1 MLGLHALS
9 APSETVLH
17 SEVLLVGL
25 ALMVLLNAGPASRNI
40 RGIVISAALISVL
53 VVSRVLLEPLPNI
66 QPVTVGLLLIGAT
79 LGARRGIG
87 IAILVT
93 LLSNAFLGTGIW
105 TLFQAFAWSF
115 VAWTGAMASNQL
127 TNGEGELD
135 MRNLVYFSIGA
146 AIVFDLIV
154 SMAALVADPS
164 PSLFLT
170 YLIVGIPYD
179 LLHIAGNIA
188 FAAWLGPMLH
198 RVLLRS
204 RDSEVTISG
213 SRLPESSTQ

>member
-9 APSETVLH
+9 APSETVLY

-25 ALMVLLNAGPASRNI
+25 ALMVLLNAGPASRNM
-40 RGIVISAALISVL
+40 RGIAISAALVSVL

-66 QPVTVGLLLIGAT
+66 QPVTVALLLIGAT

-105 TLFQAFAWSF
+105 TLFQAMGWSF
-115 VAWTGAMASNQL
+115 VAWTGAMASNHL

-164 PSLFLT
+164 PSVFVT

-179 LLHIAGNIA
+179 LLHVAGNVA
-188 FAAWLGPMLH
+188 FAAWLGPVLH
-198 RVLLRS
+198 RILIRS

>member
-9 APSETVLH
+9 APSETVLY
-17 SEVLLVGL
+17 SEILLAGL
-25 ALMVLLNAGPASRNI
+25 ALIVLLNTGPASRNMRSI
-40 RGIVISAALISVL
+40 AISAAIISALVL
-53 VVSRVLLEPLPNI
+53 SRVLLEPLPNI
-66 QPVTVGLLLIGAT
+66 QPVTVALLLIGAI

-105 TLFQAFAWSF
+105 TFFQATGWSF
-115 VAWTGAMASNQL
+115 VAWTGAMASSHL
-127 TNGEGELD
+127 TNSEGELN

-154 SMAALVADPS
+154 SMAALVADPTLS
-164 PSLFLT
+164 VFLT

-179 LLHIAGNIA
+179 LLHIAGNVA
-188 FAAWLGPMLH
+188 FAAWLGPVLH

-204 RDSEVTISG
+204 RDSDVVISG
-213 SRLPESSTQ
+213 SRSPESSTQ

>member
-25 ALMVLLNAGPASRNI
+25 ALMVLLNAGPASRNM

-66 QPVTVGLLLIGAT
+66 QPVTVALLLIGAT
-79 LGARRGIG
+79 LGVRRGIG

-105 TLFQAFAWSF
+105 TFFQAMGWSF
-115 VAWTGAMASNQL
+115 VAWTGAMASNHL

-164 PSLFLT
+164 PSVFVT

-179 LLHIAGNIA
+179 LLHVAGNVA
-188 FAAWLGPMLH
+188 FAAWLGPVLH
-198 RVLLRS
+198 RILIRS
-204 RDSEVTISG
+204 RDSDVTISG
-213 SRLPESSTQ
+213 SRLPESYTQ

>member
-66 QPVTVGLLLIGAT
+66 QPVTVALLLIGAT
-79 LGARRGIG
+79 LGVRRGIG

-105 TLFQAFAWSF
+105 TLFQAMGWSF
-115 VAWTGAMASNQL
+115 VAWTGAMASNHL

-135 MRNLVYFSIGA
+135 MRNLVYFSIAA

-154 SMAALVADPS
+154 SMAALVAHPS
-164 PSLFLT
+164 PSVFVT

-179 LLHIAGNIA
+179 LLHVAGNVA
-188 FAAWLGPMLH
+188 FAAWLGPVMH
-198 RVLLRS
+198 RILIRS
-204 RDSEVTISG
+204 RDSDVTISG

>member
-9 APSETVLH
+9 APSEIVLH
-17 SEVLLVGL
+17 SEIILAGL
-25 ALMVLLNAGPASRNI
+25 ALIVLLNAGPASRNM
-40 RGIVISAALISVL
+40 RGIAISAAFISAL
-53 VVSRVLLEPLPNI
+53 VVSRVMLEPLPNI
-66 QPVTVGLLLIGAT
+66 QPVTVALLLIGAT

-93 LLSNAFLGTGIW
+93 ILSNAFLGTGIW
-105 TLFQAFAWSF
+105 TLFQAAGWSF
-115 VAWTGAMASNQL
+115 VAWTGAMASSHL
-127 TNGEGELD
+127 TNSEGELN

-146 AIVFDLIV
+146 ALVFDLIV
-154 SMAALVADPS
+154 SMAALVAGPS
-164 PSLFLT
+164 PSVFLT

-179 LLHIAGNIA
+179 LLHIAGNVA
-188 FAAWLGPMLH
+188 FAAWLGPVLH

-213 SRLPESSTQ
+213 SRSPESSTQ

>member
-9 APSETVLH
+9 APSEIVLH
-17 SEVLLVGL
+17 SEILLAGL
-25 ALMVLLNAGPASRNI
+25 ALIVLLNASPASRSM
-40 RGIVISAALISVL
+40 RGIAISAAFITAL
-53 VVSRVLLEPLPNI
+53 VVGRVLLEPLPNI
-66 QPVTVGLLLIGAT
+66 QPVTVGLLLIGAIF
-79 LGARRGIG
+79 GARRGIG

-105 TLFQAFAWSF
+105 TLFQAIAWAF
-115 VAWTGAMASNQL
+115 VAWTGAMASNHL
-127 TNGEGELD
+127 TNSEGELN

-154 SMAALVADPS
+154 SMAALVADPTLS
-164 PSLFLT
+164 VFLT

-179 LLHIAGNIA
+179 LLHIAGNVA
-188 FAAWLGPMLH
+188 FAAWLGPVLH

-213 SRLPESSTQ
+213 SRSPESSTQ

>member
-17 SEVLLVGL
+17 SEILLTGL
-25 ALMVLLNAGPASRNI
+25 ALIVLLNAGPASRNI
-40 RGIVISAALISVL
+40 RGIAISATLISVL
-53 VVSRVLLEPLPNI
+53 VVSRVLFEPLPNI
-66 QPVTVGLLLIGAT
+66 QPVTVALLLIGAT

-105 TLFQAFAWSF
+105 TLFQAAGWSF

-127 TNGEGELD
+127 TNDEGELD
-135 MRNLVYFSIGA
+135 MRNLVYFSIGT

-164 PSLFLT
+164 PSVFLT

-188 FAAWLGPMLH
+188 FAAWLGPALH
-198 RVLLRS
+198 RILLRS
-204 RDSEVTISG
+204 RDSDVTISG

>member
-25 ALMVLLNAGPASRNI
+25 ALMGLLNAGPASRNI

-127 TNGEGELD
+127 
-135 MRNLVYFSIGA
+135 M
-146 AIVFDLIV
+146 
-154 SMAALVADPS
+154 
-164 PSLFLT
+164 
-170 YLIVGIPYD
+170 
-179 LLHIAGNIA
+179 
-188 FAAWLGPMLH
+188 
-198 RVLLRS
+198 
-204 RDSEVTISG
+204 
-213 SRLPESSTQ
+213 

>member
-9 APSETVLH
+9 APSEIVLY
-17 SEVLLVGL
+17 SEIILAGL
-25 ALMVLLNAGPASRNI
+25 ALIVLLNAGPESRNM
-40 RGIVISAALISVL
+40 RGIAISAAFISAL
-53 VVSRVLLEPLPNI
+53 VVSRVILEPLPNI
-66 QPVTVGLLLIGAT
+66 QPVTVALLLIGAT
-79 LGARRGIG
+79 LGVRRGIG

-93 LLSNAFLGTGIW
+93 ILSNAFLGTGIW
-105 TLFQAFAWSF
+105 TLFQAIGWSF
-115 VAWTGAMASNQL
+115 VAWIGAMASNHL
-127 TNGEGELD
+127 TNDEGELN

-154 SMAALVADPS
+154 SMAALVANPS
-164 PSLFLT
+164 PSVFLT

-179 LLHIAGNIA
+179 LLHIAGNVA
-188 FAAWLGPMLH
+188 FAAWLGPVLH

>member
-40 RGIVISAALISVL
+40 RGVVISAALISVL

-105 TLFQAFAWSF
+105 TLFQALAWSF
-115 VAWTGAMASNQL
+115 VAWTGAMVSNQL
-127 TNGEGELD
+127 TNDEGELD

-164 PSLFLT
+164 PSVFVT

-179 LLHIAGNIA
+179 LLHVAGNVA
-188 FAAWLGPMLH
+188 FAAWLGPVLH
-198 RVLLRS
+198 RILIRS
-204 RDSEVTISG
+204 RDSDVTIFG

>member
-17 SEVLLVGL
+17 SEILLAGL
-25 ALMVLLNAGPASRNI
+25 ALIILLNAGAASRNM
-40 RGIVISAALISVL
+40 RGIAISVMLISVL
-53 VVSRVLLEPLPNI
+53 VVSRVLFEPLPNI
-66 QPVTVGLLLIGAT
+66 QPVTVALLLIGAI

-105 TLFQAFAWSF
+105 TLFQAIGWSF
-115 VAWTGAMASNQL
+115 VAWTGAIASNHL

-135 MRNLVYFSIGA
+135 MRNLLYFSIGA

-164 PSLFLT
+164 PSVFVT

-179 LLHIAGNIA
+179 LLHVAGNVA
-188 FAAWLGPMLH
+188 FAAWLGPVLH
-198 RVLLRS
+198 RILIRS
-204 RDSEVTISG
+204 RDSDVTISG